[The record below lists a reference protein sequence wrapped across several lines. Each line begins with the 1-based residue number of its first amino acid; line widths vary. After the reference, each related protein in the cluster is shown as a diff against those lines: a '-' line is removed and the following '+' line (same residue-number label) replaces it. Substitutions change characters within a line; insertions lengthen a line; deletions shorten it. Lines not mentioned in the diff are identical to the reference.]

1 MYAIVETGGKQVRV
15 RPQDELY
22 VEKLPHPPGEVV
34 VLDRVLLY
42 HDGERVRVGT
52 PYLEGVAVVARV
64 LSVERGEKIL
74 VFHKRRRKRYKKMQG
89 HRQWLSKIRI
99 EEVRVNHGS

>member
-15 RPQDELY
+15 HPKDELY
-22 VEKLPHPPGEVV
+22 VEKLSAQPGEMV
-34 VLDRVLLY
+34 VLDRILLY
-42 HDGERVRVGT
+42 NDGEKTRVGT
-52 PYLEGVAVVARV
+52 PYLEGAKVIARV

-99 EEVRVNHGS
+99 EEVEISHGS